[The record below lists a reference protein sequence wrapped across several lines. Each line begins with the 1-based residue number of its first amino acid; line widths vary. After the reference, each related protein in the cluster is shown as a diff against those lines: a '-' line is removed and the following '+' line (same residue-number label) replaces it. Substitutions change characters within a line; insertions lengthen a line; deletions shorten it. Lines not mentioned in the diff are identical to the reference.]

1 MASRL
6 EMSFANNLQGALE
19 RSARRSAWI
28 SLAVVSGLLVAAL
41 AWASLAVVE
50 EVTSALGKVVPA
62 QQLQVA
68 QSLEG
73 GIVRELVVRE
83 GDRVE
88 QDQVLMRI
96 DDTGFASRL
105 GELIQRRAALAA
117 EITRLRAEANG
128 EDDVAFPAEIANA
141 APGAVDSERAALRVR
156 REKLRQEK
164 QLLEQQLA
172 QRVQEKEELE
182 ARAGKLDGQIAP
194 LQRELDLNKRLGASG
209 NVPEVDILRL
219 ERQLAEIVGDRRIV
233 AASLP
238 RVDAAI
244 GEARARLASA
254 DSGFAAQVGE
264 RIAAVQS
271 DLAVI
276 EETLKAAQDK
286 VVRTAVRSPVR
297 GIVNKLAVTSLGA
310 VVQPGQALAEI
321 VPLDEALLVEAR
333 VRPKDVAFVHAGQRA
348 TVKLSAYDYM
358 VYGSLEGK
366 VERVSPDT
374 IKDEKGEPFYQV
386 MVRTLRTHLG
396 SEASPLPIIPGLVA
410 TVDIQTGSKTV
421 LSYIGKPILRAR
433 HEALRER

>member
-1 MASRL
+1 MVTRV
-6 EMSFANNLQGALE
+6 EMSYAGNLQGALE
-19 RSARRSAWI
+19 HSARRTAWM
-28 SLAVVSGLLVAAL
+28 SLCVVSALIGSAFLWAGLAK
-41 AWASLAVVE
+41 VE
-50 EVTSALGKVVPA
+50 EVTSGVGKVVPA

-73 GIVRELVVRE
+73 GIVRELSVRE
-83 GDRVE
+83 GDRVD

-105 GELIQRRAALAA
+105 GELIQRRAALLA
-117 EITRLRAEANG
+117 ELTRLKAEAAG
-128 EDDVAFPAEIANA
+128 DADVTFPADLAAA
-141 APGAVDSERAALRVR
+141 APTAVESERAAFRVR

-164 QLLEQQLA
+164 QVLEQQLT
-172 QRVQEKEELE
+172 QRLQEREELE
-182 ARAGKLDGQIAP
+182 ARATKLDAQIAP
-194 LQRELDLNKRLGASG
+194 LQRELDLNRRLRG
-209 NVPEVDILRL
+209 NVSEVDILRL
-219 ERQLAEIVGDRRIV
+219 ERQLAELVGDRKIV

-238 RVDAAI
+238 RVEAAAA
-244 GEARARLASA
+244 EARSRVASA
-254 DSGFAAQVGE
+254 ESGFAAQVGE
-264 RIAAVQS
+264 KTAAVQS

-297 GIVNKLAVTSLGA
+297 GVVNKLAVTTLGA

-321 VPLDEALLVEAR
+321 VPIDEALLVEAR

-358 VYGSLEGK
+358 IYGSLEGK

-386 MVRTLRTHLG
+386 MVRTLKTHLG
-396 SEASPLPIIPGLVA
+396 SDTSAMPIIPGLVA

-421 LSYIGKPILRAR
+421 LSYIAKPILRAR
-433 HEALRER
+433 YEAFRER

>member
-1 MASRL
+1 MATRL

-19 RSARRSAWI
+19 SSARRSAWTTLMLVSALLL
-28 SLAVVSGLLVAAL
+28 SLLL
-41 AWASLAVVE
+41 WASLAAIE
-50 EVTSALGKVVPA
+50 EVTSGIGKVVPA

-73 GIVRELVVRE
+73 GIVRELAVRE

-88 QDQVLMRI
+88 QDQILMRI
-96 DDTGFASRL
+96 DDTGFASRV
-105 GELIQRRAALAA
+105 GELQQRRLALAA
-117 EITRLRAEANG
+117 ELTRLKAEAAL
-128 EDDVAFPAEIANA
+128 EPDVKFAPELATA
-141 APGAVDSERAALRVR
+141 APAAIESERAAFRAR

-164 QLLEQQLA
+164 QLLEQQLT
-172 QRVQEKEELE
+172 QRVQEQAELE
-182 ARAGKLDGQIAP
+182 ARAQKLDSQIVP
-194 LQRELDLNKRLGASG
+194 LQRELDLNRRLSTKG

-219 ERQLAEIVGDRRIV
+219 ERLYAEIDGDRKIT

-238 RVDAAI
+238 RMQAAVA
-244 GEARARLASA
+244 EAQTRIASA
-254 DSGFAAQVGE
+254 DTAFAAQVGE
-264 RIAAVQS
+264 KIAAVQS
-271 DLAVI
+271 DLSVI

-297 GIVNKLAVTSLGA
+297 GVVNKLAVTTLGA

-333 VRPKDVAFVHAGQRA
+333 VRPKDVAFVHAGQKA
-348 TVKLSAYDYM
+348 TVKLTAYDYM
-358 VYGSLEGK
+358 IYGSLEGK

-386 MVRTLRTHLG
+386 MVRTLKTHLG
-396 SEASPLPIIPGLVA
+396 TDQKPLPVIPGLVA

-421 LSYIGKPILRAR
+421 LSYIAKPILRAR
-433 HEALRER
+433 HEAFRER